1 MMGMKMRIRAGG
13 KITDGE
19 NSIENWKYR
28 ESHRERSCVC
38 VRSGEREGESVME
51 REAVRERER
60 NICRREITDCL
71 HII

>member
-13 KITDGE
+13 RDRE

-28 ESHRERSCVC
+28 ESDRERSCVC